1 MNEETGG
8 ERPKLPRTS
17 HLLIFLL
24 IVGLVLA
31 GWIGYSTRA
40 LGPAA
45 PAMTQTAP
53 TQVGPTQVG
62 PTQVATAA
70 AELIDAPGDG
80 FGIVTGQATPWA
92 VPGGP
97 GELPTPEAT
106 PAPPAAV
113 PITLI
118 GPPPDSFFRMSDGV
132 TFYWSSPEPLAPGQ
146 QFTVYALAGGAQIA
160 LGSIDEA
167 NLGLGYQLHV
177 VPGQS
182 IGQPGPFNWS
192 IALEDQASGAII
204 GQSAVRGITLIA
216 DN

>member
-24 IVGLVLA
+24 IVGLALA

-40 LGPAA
+40 LGPTA
-45 PAMTQTAP
+45 PAATQTA
-53 TQVGPTQVG
+53 

-70 AELIDAPGDG
+70 AELPGDG
-80 FGIVTGQATPWA
+80 FGIVAGQATPWA

-113 PITLI
+113 SITLI
-118 GPPPDSFFRMSDGV
+118 GPPPDSFFRMRDGI
-132 TFYWSSPEPLAPGQ
+132 TFYWSSPEPLAPDQ
-146 QFTVYALAGGAQIA
+146 QFTVYALADGAQIP
-160 LGSIDEA
+160 LGSVDEA

-177 VPGQS
+177 VPGPVV
-182 IGQPGPFNWS
+182 GRPGPFNWS

-204 GQSAVRGITLIA
+204 GQSGIREITLIA

>member
-8 ERPKLPRTS
+8 ERPKLPGTT

-24 IVGLVLA
+24 IVGLALA

-40 LGPAA
+40 LGSAA
-45 PAMTQTAP
+45 PAATQTAP
-53 TQVGPTQVG
+53 TQVGPTQV
-62 PTQVATAA
+62 ATAA
-70 AELIDAPGDG
+70 VDAPGDG
-80 FGIVTGQATPWA
+80 FGIVAGQATPWA

-106 PAPPAAV
+106 PAPPVAV

-118 GPPPDSFFRMSDGV
+118 GPPPDSFFRMGDSV

-146 QFTVYALAGGAQIA
+146 QFTVYALADGAQIA
-160 LGSIDEA
+160 LGSIAEP

-177 VPGQS
+177 VPGPVT
-182 IGQPGPFNWS
+182 GRPGPFNWS

>member
-17 HLLIFLL
+17 HLLAFLL

-40 LGPAA
+40 LGSAA
-45 PAMTQTAP
+45 PAMTQTAT
-53 TQVGPTQVG
+53 TQVAP
-62 PTQVATAA
+62 PATAA
-70 AELIDAPGDG
+70 ADLADLPGDG
-80 FGIVTGQATPWA
+80 FGIVAGQATPWA

-106 PAPPAAV
+106 PAPPVAA

-118 GPPPDSFFRMSDGV
+118 GPPPDSFFHMSDGV

-160 LGSIDEA
+160 LGSIDEV
-167 NLGLGYQLHV
+167 NLGLGYQLNV
-177 VPGQS
+177 VPGLS
-182 IGQPGPFNWS
+182 VGRSGPFNWS

-204 GQSAVRGITLIA
+204 GQSGVRGITLIP